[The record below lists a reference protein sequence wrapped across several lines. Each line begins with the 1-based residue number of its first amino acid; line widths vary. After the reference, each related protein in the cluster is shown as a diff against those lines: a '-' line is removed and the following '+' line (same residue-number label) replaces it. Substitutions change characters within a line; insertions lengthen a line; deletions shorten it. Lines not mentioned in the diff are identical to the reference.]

1 MNLKPLSN
9 KETKVK
15 QSHLNDD
22 ILSIVKSFVDYF
34 ESVDEEIAQDE
45 AEGRKE

>member
-1 MNLKPLSN
+1 MNLKPSSN
-9 KETKVK
+9 QETQVK